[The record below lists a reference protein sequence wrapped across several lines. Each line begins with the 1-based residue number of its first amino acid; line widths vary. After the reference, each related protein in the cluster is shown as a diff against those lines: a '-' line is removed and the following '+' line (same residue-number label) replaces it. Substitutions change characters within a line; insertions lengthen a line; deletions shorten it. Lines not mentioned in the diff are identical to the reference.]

1 MAYSLLTNIPSLQAQ
16 EYLRQTTNFQ
26 QKTINRV
33 SSGLKIVKSGDDA
46 AGLAVAN
53 SMRSDR
59 AVLTQGI
66 SNANDG
72 LATLQTIDGGI
83 NNISNLLD
91 RARTL
96 AAQSASGTFTGD
108 RSVLN
113 SEFASVIDEIDR
125 QAKAIGLDTGGLFAK
140 TLSVFVG
147 GGRAHTGEATS
158 AQITNGS
165 VSVDLSNSTV
175 DAKSL
180 GLKGYQ
186 VMGVTGTDIGTGA
199 ASTSV
204 EDIVT
209 NTTNLNSVAT
219 SGYTDFYVYGAG
231 FAGGDRIKLSVNLS
245 GVTDTDTLVAAVNN
259 AIETAGNGTT
269 EAATAF
275 KNASITAAV
284 NTATDGT
291 KQLTFS
297 SSSSAFQVRAGD
309 RMANALM
316 GNYTSSSDA
325 TGKSLDVTY
334 TAGASAA
341 AASSTWDANTTIRV
355 RFQGGGMDSPV
366 DLTLSAITGTSTTIE
381 SVIAD
386 LSSQVANNANLM
398 EAGITMTATTPGAAL
413 AFTSSKGESFEVLVS
428 GDIDNNLGF
437 GAVVASGTDYFEY
450 TSITGAASDTFTDTE
465 DQVVEFIV
473 GDSTASITLTVAT
486 DLAGSLDAINADL
499 LTNSVTRDAGIYAV
513 DNGGHLQFTSN
524 NGTKFRLAIGDSS
537 DGTDLWGFGAYG
549 NTADPY
555 TAGTGTV
562 LDYQT
567 TFNSGGAE
575 HTALGTTDDVFRWDN
590 ISLGGDDQTITVSAN
605 DASGTAHSLSI
616 VLANDAS
623 ASTGRTL
630 DQALAYINEQLKIS
644 NDSTLNKLVA
654 VKENDINAGTDY
666 EGIRFM
672 GPTEFKVTIGTNS
685 QASGINNQAGGSV
698 QGLTTTSETSSGGS
712 VADIGTQANAEAAV
726 TLLADAVTALGTAQ
740 AAVGKGQ
747 NTFGFAT
754 SLAQTQLNNLA
765 ASESYIRDADLAAE
779 AANLTKASILQQAG
793 IAALAQAN
801 ISTQQV
807 LSLLSA

>member
-1 MAYSLLTNIPSLQAQ
+1 MAYSLLTNISSLQAQ

-231 FAGGDRIKLSVNLS
+231 FAGGDRIKVSVNLS
-245 GVTDTDTLVAAVNN
+245 GVTDTDTLVAAINN

-325 TGKSLDVTY
+325 TGKSLDATY
-334 TAGASAA
+334 TAGVVSAA
-341 AASSTWDANTTIRV
+341 GTETWAANTTIRV
-355 RFQGGGMDSPV
+355 RFQGGGMASPV
-366 DLTLSAITGTSTTIE
+366 DLTLGAITGSSTTVDT
-381 SVIAD
+381 VIAD
-386 LSSQVANNANLM
+386 LSSQVANNATLA
-398 EAGITMTATTPGAAL
+398 EAGITMTGVTAGGNL
-413 AFTSSKGESFEVLVS
+413 AFTSSKGESFEVLVQ

-437 GAVVASGTDYFEY
+437 GSVNASGSDYFEY
-450 TSITGAASDTFTDTE
+450 TSITGAGAAFTDTE
-465 DQVVEFIV
+465 SQVVEFIV
-473 GDSTASITLTVAT
+473 GGSTASLTLTVDT
-486 DLAGSLDAINADL
+486 NLAGSLDAINAAL
-499 LTNSVTRDAGIYAV
+499 LANSVTRDAGIHAE
-513 DNGGHLQFTSN
+513 DSGGQLKFSST
-524 NGTKFRLAIGDSS
+524 NGTKFRLAAEESS
-537 DGTDLWGFGAYG
+537 SGTDIWGFGAHVDS
-549 NTADPY
+549 TDAY
-555 TAGTGTV
+555 TAGTATV

-590 ISLGGDDQTITVSAN
+590 ISLGGDDQTITLTAN

-630 DQALAYINEQLKIS
+630 DQALAYINEQLKTS
-644 NDSTLNKLVA
+644 NDPTLNKLVA
-654 VKENDINAGTDY
+654 VKENDINAGADY
-666 EGIRFM
+666 EGIRFL
-672 GPTEFKVTIGTNS
+672 GPTKFKVTIGTNS

-726 TLLADAVTALGTAQ
+726 TLLADAVSALGTAQ